1 MNYTDE
7 EILDLEKSLET
18 AGLEER
24 ACFGILAPE
33 GFPKG
38 RAHCFSST
46 VIQDHGREL
55 AGMGL
60 DVKGSTLGWV
70 SNGETVSTAV
80 NCLRIEGPR
89 LRAHKEALRIGE
101 LYNCD
106 QMIEFIEK

>member
-18 AGLEER
+18 VGLEER

-33 GFPKG
+33 GFPKD

-46 VIQDHGREL
+46 VIQDHGKEL

-70 SNGETVSTAV
+70 SNGETLSPFVS
-80 NCLRIEGPR
+80 CLRIEGSR
-89 LRAHKEALRIGE
+89 IKSHREALRIAE

-106 QMIEFIEK
+106 QIIEFVE